1 MTRPPVFLLLI
12 LFFLFFVCLF
22 VLGGGREAKWKERGV
37 QTANFIMEGEV
48 WAQDYKMQ
56 SLAHLNSHRSLDIF

>member
-1 MTRPPVFLLLI
+1 MTRPPG
-12 LFFLFFVCLF
+12 FFV
-22 VLGGGREAKWKERGV
+22 VVVVVVVVWGGGEPKWKEKGV

-56 SLAHLNSHRSLDIF
+56 TLVH